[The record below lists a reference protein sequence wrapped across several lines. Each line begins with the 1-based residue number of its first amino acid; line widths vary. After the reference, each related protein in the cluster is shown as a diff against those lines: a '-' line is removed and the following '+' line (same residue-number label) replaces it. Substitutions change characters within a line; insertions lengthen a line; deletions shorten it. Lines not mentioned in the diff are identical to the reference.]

1 MRIVILTAGSRGD
14 VQPYVGLGVGLQRAG
29 HQVCLPAPE
38 AFRSLITEAGLEFVP
53 VKGLDPQELL
63 RLPEVQALVRR
74 SGRPTTMLAML
85 RIGQRYLADLLDEYW
100 RSSEGADLLVASTT
114 AFCALD
120 CAEKRGIEFIYA
132 PQQPLEPTRAFPSPF
147 LAPWG
152 VRLDT
157 AFNRLTYYLQM
168 FVLWQVFRVAI
179 NNWRRQMSLPPHSAS
194 SYLRRLRAQV
204 TVYGFSPSVLPVPTD
219 WPPHHHVTG
228 YWFLDEPCGWQ
239 PPADLVGFLESGQPP
254 VYVGFGS
261 LGEDDPTRITRAVL
275 EALELSGQR
284 GVLLSGWSGLGNTPL
299 PKTVYRL
306 DSIPHSWLF
315 PKMTAVVQHG
325 GMGTTAAA
333 FRAGVPTV
341 VVPLG
346 GDQPFW
352 AERVTQLGVG
362 VRCASFSQV
371 TAEQLATVLNEIT
384 TDTTVRQQ
392 AAALGEKIRAGDG
405 VGQAVTLIQNYQ
417 SH

>member
-38 AFRSLITEAGLEFVP
+38 TFRGLITQAGLEFTSVR
-53 VKGLDPQELL
+53 GLDPQELL
-63 RLPEVQALVRR
+63 RLPQVQALVRKAGHP
-74 SGRPTTMLAML
+74 SAMLAIL
-85 RIGQRYLADLLDEYW
+85 RIAQRYLADIIDEFW
-100 RSSEGADLLVASTT
+100 SSSEGADLLVASTT

-120 CAEKRGIEFIYA
+120 CAEKRGIEYVYA
-132 PQQPLEPTRAFPSPF
+132 PQQPIEPTRAFPSPF

-157 AFNRLTYYLQM
+157 ALNRLTYYFQW
-168 FVLWQVFRVAI
+168 FALWQVFRVAI
-179 NNWRRQMSLPPHSAS
+179 NNWRRQMNLPPRSAIG
-194 SYLRRLRAQV
+194 YLRRLREQV
-204 TVYGFSPSVLPVPTD
+204 TVYGFSPSILPAPTD

-228 YWFLDEPCGWQ
+228 YWFLDEPPGWQ
-239 PPADLVGFLESGQPP
+239 PPADLVRFLESGRPP

-261 LGEDDPTRITRAVL
+261 MGENDPTRMTRLVL
-275 EALELSGQR
+275 EALGRSGQR
-284 GVLLSGWSGLGNTPL
+284 GLLFSGWSGLGNLSL

-315 PKMTAVVQHG
+315 PRVAAVVQHG

-333 FRAGVPTV
+333 LRAGVPTAII
-341 VVPLG
+341 PLG

-352 AERVTQLGVG
+352 ARRVAQLGVG
-362 VRCASFSQV
+362 VHCAPFSRITAAQLAAALNRV
-371 TAEQLATVLNEIT
+371 TADSAL
-384 TDTTVRQQ
+384 RRR
-392 AAALGEKIRAGDG
+392 AAALGAKISAERGVERA
-405 VGQAVTLIQNYQ
+405 VALI
-417 SH
+417 ST